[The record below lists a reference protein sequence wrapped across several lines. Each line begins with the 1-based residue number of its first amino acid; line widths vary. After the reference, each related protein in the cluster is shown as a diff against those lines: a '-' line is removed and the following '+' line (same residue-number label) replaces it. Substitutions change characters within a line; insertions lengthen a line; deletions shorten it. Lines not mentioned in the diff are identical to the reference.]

1 MPLSWRWLYNLQTQT
16 FLSEVEWRKENHKLK
31 CVSLGEVFWGRD
43 KKGTV
48 GEWKSA
54 YRDEECLFGAGEWGL
69 WTRKGIPRGK
79 ETSVQRKM
87 KLALTLKWRGM
98 WLSNFKLSLTRA
110 MKRGKVDTL
119 RSYDELVENANWQRQ
134 VREYLETQN
143 KNSSEGHDD
152 LLPSVLRELAG
163 MFIDSSN

>member
-31 CVSLGEVFWGRD
+31 CLLLGEVFWGRD

-48 GEWKSA
+48 GEWKCNTGMKNA
-54 YRDEECLFGAGEWGL
+54 CLGLGEWGL
-69 WTRKGIPRGK
+69 WMRKGISRGK

-143 KNSSEGHDD
+143 KNRSEGHGN
-152 LLPSVLRELAG
+152 LPPSMLRELVG
-163 MFIDSSN
+163 MFIDSSS